1 MSAIEDYSFF
11 DPRVQ
16 KEPFELYRLL
26 RAERPVWFSDE
37 LGCFVVSKHKLIKEV
52 LEDTGTFSS
61 IDANSGMII
70 NDSVADKVKA
80 LRARGCPQVPY
91 LATNDPP
98 THGPYRKL
106 TAELF
111 SRDRINGMQP
121 DVERIVAM
129 LLAPM
134 LERGGG
140 EFMSEFAE
148 PLPLAVIANLLGV
161 PLELVPE
168 YKKWTNAYVE
178 PLGRMLSPEREIE
191 CAELT
196 LEYQRYFIA
205 EIEKRRTDPRD
216 DLLTQLINAEVPG
229 EDRTMDIPEL
239 LAAVQQFLVAGGETT
254 TYTIGNGLLLMIQNP
269 ALMEQLRA
277 DDKRIRNF
285 IEEVLRTRSPSQGLY
300 RIVKRDTEIGGVPIP
315 KGSVV
320 NVRIGA
326 GNRDE
331 AVFDHGERFD
341 PDRKNL
347 SKHLSFGVGLHF
359 CMGAQLSRNEIFAS
373 YRHLLD
379 ETKAIRL
386 DKGKGGYDYF
396 QSTFFM
402 GFSHFHVLFDR

>member
-1 MSAIEDYSFF
+1 MSGIDDYSFF
-11 DPRVQ
+11 DPKVQ
-16 KEPFELYRLL
+16 REPFDLYAML
-26 RAERPVWFSDE
+26 RAERPVWYSDE
-37 LGCFVVSKHKLIKEV
+37 LGCFVVSRHKLIKEV
-52 LEDTGTFSS
+52 LEDYETFSS
-61 IDANSGMII
+61 IDANSGLIV
-70 NDSVADKVKA
+70 NDCAA
-80 LRARGCPQVPY
+80 ARIRELRAEGCPQVPY

-111 SRDRINGMQP
+111 SRERINGMQP

-129 LLAPM
+129 LMDPM
-134 LERGGG
+134 LKRGGG
-140 EFMSEFAE
+140 EFMAEFAE

-205 EIEKRRTDPRD
+205 EIEKRRKEPRG

-254 TYTIGNGLLLMIQNP
+254 TYTIGNGLLAMIQHP
-269 ALMEQLRA
+269 AAMEPLRG
-277 DDKRIRNF
+277 DDRRLRNF

-300 RIVKRDTEIGGVPIP
+300 RIVKKDTEIGGVPVP

-331 AVFDHGERFD
+331 TVFDAGERFD
-341 PDRKNL
+341 PERRNL

-359 CMGAQLSRNEIFAS
+359 CMGAQLSRNEIFAA
-373 YRHLLD
+373 YRKLLD
-379 ETKAIRL
+379 ETSAVRI
-386 DKGKGGYDYF
+386 DEAKGGYAYF
-396 QSTFFM
+396 ESTFFM
-402 GFSHFHVLFDR
+402 GFQYFHVLFDR

>member
-1 MSAIEDYSFF
+1 MSIEDYSFF
-11 DPRVQ
+11 DPKVQ
-16 KEPFELYRLL
+16 REPFDLYALL
-26 RAERPVWFSDE
+26 RAERPVWWSDE
-37 LGCFVVSKHKLIKEV
+37 LSCFVVPKHKLIRDV
-52 LEDTGTFSS
+52 LEDYETFSS

-70 NDSVADKVKA
+70 NESAA
-80 LRARGCPQVPY
+80 GRIRELRAQGCPQVPY

-111 SRDRINGMQP
+111 SRDRINAMQP

-129 LLAPM
+129 LLKPM

-168 YKKWTNAYVE
+168 NKKWTNAYVE

-191 CAELT
+191 CAALT
-196 LEYQRYFIA
+196 LEYQRYFIG
-205 EIEKRRTDPRD
+205 EIEKRRSEPQD

-229 EDRTMDIPEL
+229 EGRTMDVPEL
-239 LAAVQQFLVAGGETT
+239 LAAIQQFLVAGGETT
-254 TYTIGNGLLLMIQNP
+254 TYTIGNGLLLLIQNP
-269 ALMEQLRA
+269 SIAQQVRG
-277 DDKRIRNF
+277 DDKKLRNV

-300 RIVKRDTEIGGVPIP
+300 RIVKQDTEIGGVPIP

-331 AVFDHGERFD
+331 GVFDHAERFD
-341 PDRKNL
+341 PERKNL
-347 SKHLSFGVGLHF
+347 SKHLAFGVGLHF
-359 CMGAQLSRNEIFAS
+359 CMGAQLSRNEIFAA
-373 YRHLLD
+373 YRTLFDQVKAVRLD
-379 ETKAIRL
+379 EAR
-386 DKGKGGYDYF
+386 GGYAYF
-396 QSTFFM
+396 ESTFFM
-402 GFSHFHVLFDR
+402 GFRHFHVLFDR

>member
-1 MSAIEDYSFF
+1 MSIEDYSFF
-11 DPRVQ
+11 DPKVQ
-16 KEPFELYRLL
+16 RDPFDLYALL
-26 RAERPVWFSDE
+26 RAERPVWWSDE
-37 LGCFVVSKHKLIKEV
+37 LGCFVVSRHKLIKDV
-52 LEDTGTFSS
+52 LEDYETFSS
-61 IDANSGMII
+61 IDANSGMIV
-70 NDSVADKVKA
+70 NDSAA
-80 LRARGCPQVPY
+80 GRIRELRASGCPQVPY

-111 SRDRINGMQP
+111 SRDRINAMQP

-129 LLAPM
+129 LLEPM
-134 LERGGG
+134 LKRGGG

-196 LEYQRYFIA
+196 LEYQRYFIG
-205 EIEKRRTDPRD
+205 EIEARRKEPRG

-229 EDRTMDIPEL
+229 EGRTMDVPEL
-239 LAAVQQFLVAGGETT
+239 LAAIQQFLVAGGETT

-269 ALMEQLRA
+269 AIAGQVRG
-277 DDKRIRNF
+277 DDKKLRNF

-300 RIVKRDTEIGGVPIP
+300 RIVKKDTEIGGVPIP

-331 AVFDHGERFD
+331 GVFDHAERFD
-341 PDRKNL
+341 PERRNL
-347 SKHLSFGVGLHF
+347 SKHLAFGVGLHF
-359 CMGAQLSRNEIFAS
+359 CMGAQLSRNEIFAA
-373 YRHLLD
+373 YRTLFDTVKTVRLD
-379 ETKAIRL
+379 EAR
-386 DKGKGGYDYF
+386 GGYAYF
-396 QSTFFM
+396 ESTFFM
-402 GFSHFHVLFDR
+402 GFRHFHVLFDR